1 MIDVEESIDILR
13 RKGRFSS
20 REEFLDE
27 AVRSFLRENPELR
40 IELAVEQ
47 FRSES
52 VSLNRAAEIA
62 GVSAEEFKNILSDR
76 GTERD
81 AGFLSD
87 EEREDRLSKL

>member
-27 AVRSFLRENPELR
+27 AVRSFLRENPDLR

-47 FRSES
+47 FQSES

-62 GVSAEEFKNILSDR
+62 GVSSEEFKDILSDR
-76 GTERD
+76 GIERE
-81 AGFLSD
+81 ASFLSD
-87 EEREDRLSKL
+87 EEREDRLGKL

>member
-76 GTERD
+76 GVERD

-87 EEREDRLSKL
+87 EEREDRLRKL